1 VATVTFYLEGIE
13 LPHPGQ
19 SGPAMRKENRPT
31 AHGYEQARHREHPR
45 ALLHYQHYN
54 YDATDDRSDDSLDFI
69 RH

>member
-1 VATVTFYLEGIE
+1 
-13 LPHPGQ
+13 
-19 SGPAMRKENRPT
+19 MRKEDRPT

-54 YDATDDRSDDSLDFI
+54 YDATDDRGDDSLDFI